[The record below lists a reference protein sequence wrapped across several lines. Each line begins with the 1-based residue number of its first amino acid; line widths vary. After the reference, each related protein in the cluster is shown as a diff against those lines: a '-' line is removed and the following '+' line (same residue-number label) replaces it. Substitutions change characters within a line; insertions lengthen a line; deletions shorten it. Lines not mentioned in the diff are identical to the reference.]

1 MASMDDILNDKK
13 TYPDDTKIT
22 LASGVETTIGDLR
35 GGFMRDRDYRQKTM
49 DLGRERDN
57 FAKEKSEFETAKTTA
72 EQELRALADRTVSH
86 LAQQRGG
93 VQPTVDEV
101 EEALQRDPIAKRLF
115 EQNKKLEARV
125 TELDERDKRHDAI
138 LQAQQKQYWTD
149 RFQMELAALKSK
161 DPDLDERALV
171 QFARENEIKSLPL
184 AYRLHSADK
193 READLVTKAKDEAA
207 KEAYERGKRDA
218 VQPLIPQRRV
228 VSTSASELPT
238 NFDDA
243 ADAAKRDPEILG
255 ALMGGPG
262 A

>member
-1 MASMDDILNDKK
+1 MASMDDILTDKK

-22 LASGVETTIGDLR
+22 MASGVETTIGDLR
-35 GGFMRDRDYRQKTM
+35 GGFMRQRDYTQKTQ
-49 DLGRERDN
+49 DLSRERDA
-57 FAKEKSEFETAKTTA
+57 FARDKAEHESAKQTA
-72 EQELRALADRTVSH
+72 EQELRALADRTVSL

-93 VQPTVDEV
+93 AQPSTDEV
-101 EEALQRDPIAKRLF
+101 EDALQRDPIAKRLF
-115 EQNKKLEARV
+115 EQSKKLEARL
-125 TELDERDKRHDAI
+125 TEIDERDKRHEAI
-138 LQAQQKQYWTD
+138 LQQQQKQYWTD

-161 DPDLDERALV
+161 DPELDERALV

-193 READLVTKAKDEAA
+193 READLVTKAKEEAG
-207 KEAYERGKRDA
+207 KEGYERGKRDA

-243 ADAAKRDPEILG
+243 ADAAKRDPEILS

-262 A
+262 I